1 MRKTLLLLFVSILI
15 SGQLLAQDSRI
26 VYSEDFE
33 TADDV
38 ANWSSYDDGFTVPS
52 QNSTGGTEGSG
63 ALELTDAGFKSRIQ
77 RAITVTAG
85 YEYLLTFDVKTLAWP
100 SERLLYVTLEGI
112 DDNPKLVYVN
122 DLEDFT
128 TVSIGGTATSSS
140 GHIKIVGENG
150 SGQNKVWIDNI
161 TLIENKPFVLDSMYS
176 ESFETTDDIANWI
189 SDDSGFTTKIQNA
202 NAGVDGG
209 GAIELGDAGFKFR
222 IQRAITAT
230 LGQNYS
236 LTMDVKIENWASD
249 RPIYA
254 SIDGIDSLPKRVSLN
269 NFDGLTGF
277 TTITL
282 NGIATGTSGFI
293 RIRGENGSVAN
304 NVWVDNISLK
314 NIDMNA
320 VVWDGSEWNSGA
332 VPTASENVIVDGAL
346 TVSNDLAV
354 KNIEVTDNGAIT
366 IESGAS
372 LAIMESA
379 AGNATIKRNTTGNA
393 GYSML
398 GAPISGANISALSAD
413 YLKTWDGSAWST
425 PSGTM
430 TPGVGYFVG
439 YNAASP
445 EVSLTGAL
453 VSGNQSTA
461 VSTAGDGFNLVANP
475 YAASISIA
483 SFLTANSNI
492 DASVYF
498 WNDGDAN
505 FGADRA
511 GDYVTVNSVGVVD
524 AVLLS
529 DGIAGQNTTAANTD
543 IGSMQGFM
551 VHATSSANID
561 FTPLMQTTTA
571 GANADDNFY
580 RNVEQATLKLALS
593 GAYYNEVLFGFRS
606 DATLGLDRM
615 FDAVKRIG
623 NENFAFYSK
632 IEEEKFAIQGLPE
645 LDGVMNISLGY
656 KITEAGFYK
665 LSIKDMAGIPEGYD
679 VIASHNGKVYNI
691 TDESASLDLSAGQ
704 GSIELTVTNASA
716 VLSARPQAAFKIYKS
731 KGQLKIQA
739 AATIEKADIQ
749 IFNVTGRAV
758 ARLSGERFSN
768 GLWAKEVDL
777 KSGEIYI
784 LKMQSKEGVLTQK
797 FIY

>member
-1 MRKTLLLLFVSILI
+1 
-15 SGQLLAQDSRI
+15 
-26 VYSEDFE
+26 
-33 TADDV
+33 
-38 ANWSSYDDGFTVPS
+38 
-52 QNSTGGTEGSG
+52 
-63 ALELTDAGFKSRIQ
+63 
-77 RAITVTAG
+77 
-85 YEYLLTFDVKTLAWP
+85 
-100 SERLLYVTLEGI
+100 
-112 DDNPKLVYVN
+112 
-122 DLEDFT
+122 
-128 TVSIGGTATSSS
+128 
-140 GHIKIVGENG
+140 
-150 SGQNKVWIDNI
+150 
-161 TLIENKPFVLDSMYS
+161 
-176 ESFETTDDIANWI
+176 
-189 SDDSGFTTKIQNA
+189 
-202 NAGVDGG
+202 
-209 GAIELGDAGFKFR
+209 
-222 IQRAITAT
+222 
-230 LGQNYS
+230 
-236 LTMDVKIENWASD
+236 
-249 RPIYA
+249 
-254 SIDGIDSLPKRVSLN
+254 
-269 NFDGLTGF
+269 
-277 TTITL
+277 
-282 NGIATGTSGFI
+282 
-293 RIRGENGSVAN
+293 
-304 NVWVDNISLK
+304 
-314 NIDMNA
+314 MNA
-320 VVWDGSEWNSGA
+320 VVWDGSEWNSGDT
-332 VPTASENVIVDGAL
+332 PTVINNVIVDGAL
-346 TVSNDLAV
+346 TLSDDLAV
-354 KNIEVTDNGAIT
+354 KNLEVTDNGAIT

-413 YLKTWDGSAWST
+413 YLMTWDGSAWST

-511 GDYVTVNSVGVVD
+511 GDYVTVNSIGTVGSVD
-524 AVLLS
+524 LS
-529 DGIAGQNTTAANTD
+529 DGIAGQNTTASNTD

-645 LDGVMNISLGY
+645 LDGEMNISLGY
-656 KITEAGFYK
+656 EVKEAGTYE
-665 LSIKDMAGIPEGYD
+665 LSIQEIAGITAGYY
-679 VIASHNGKVYNI
+679 VIANYNGQSYNI
-691 TDESASLDLSAGQ
+691 TDESASLSLSAGQ
-704 GSIELTVTNASA
+704 GAIELTVTNVSA
-716 VLSARPQAAFKIYKS
+716 VLSSPLQSTLKVYNSDGNLNIHTAAS
-731 KGQLKIQA
+731 
-739 AATIEKADIQ
+739 IEKADIQ
-749 IFNVTGRAV
+749 IFDLTGRAV
-758 ARLSGERFSN
+758 VSLSNEQFTNSM
-768 GLWAKEVDL
+768 WSKQIDL
-777 KSGEIYI
+777 KLGDIYI
-784 LKMQSKEGVLTQK
+784 LKVQSREAMFTQK